1 MIIGFIIVS
10 AVLGAISCV
19 IALFLGAP
27 LWVGLG
33 CYAVI
38 GAASVFLHTCVRLA
52 FGASQTEHACPLLA
66 TAVTPVSGPTDAAMR
81 PAMRILVVDDDPYIL
96 ELLPLIA
103 TRNGFPDTTTAA
115 SPAAALD
122 VLNADPTFGCLL
134 LDINMPE
141 MDGIALCRRI
151 RAISA
156 YQTTPIIMLTAMRD
170 MKNMGNAFRAGAT
183 DYATKPFDID
193 VLGARLKQAQDE
205 ITQVRREVATAHP
218 GCMQASKRFDMPD
231 NLKVGGIRNLVDLAK
246 LENFLS
252 GIAGKDTA
260 DIQVLALRADPMG
273 EIHDQLTLQEFTE
286 FLGDMA
292 NAAGAQ
298 FGHNNILMAFDRNG
312 NLLIVTE
319 AFKGADQL
327 AMEEAIAG
335 EIAHWSES
343 FGAKGLPRI
352 MIAISKPVRPNAV
365 KAHRTS
371 VAFGNAIML
380 AERRASIKGITSEH
394 DRKTVGFSS

>member
-1 MIIGFIIVS
+1 MIIGFIVVG

-27 LWVGLG
+27 LWVALG

-38 GAASVFLHTCVRLA
+38 GSASVFLHTSIRLA
-52 FGASQTEHACPLLA
+52 FGASQTKHSDPLPA
-66 TAVTPVSGPTDAAMR
+66 TAVAQVSEPADAAMR
-81 PAMRILVVDDDPYIL
+81 PAMRILAVDDDPYIL

-103 TRNGFPDTTTAA
+103 TRNGFSDTITAA

-122 VLNADPTFGCLL
+122 ILNADPTFGCLL

-141 MDGIALCRRI
+141 MDGIELCRHI

-193 VLGARLKQAQDE
+193 VLGARLKHAQDE
-205 ITQVRREVATAHP
+205 ITQTRREVAATHP
-218 GCMQASKRFDMPD
+218 GYMRTSKGFDMPD
-231 NLKVGGIRNLVDLAK
+231 NLKMGGMKNLVDLAK

-252 GIAGKDTA
+252 GISGKDTA
-260 DIQVLALRADPMG
+260 DVQVFALRADPMG
-273 EIHDQLTLQEFTE
+273 EIYDQVTLQEFTE
-286 FLGDMA
+286 FLADLA
-292 NAAGAQ
+292 NAAGSQ
-298 FGHNNILMAFDRNG
+298 FGDNSILMAFDRNG

-319 AFKGADQL
+319 ALDGADQL
-327 AMEEAIAG
+327 AMEAAIED
-335 EIAHWSES
+335 EIAHRSLS
-343 FGAKGLPRI
+343 FSAKKLPQT
-352 MIAISKPVRPNAV
+352 MISFSKPVRPNAV

-380 AERRASIKGITSEH
+380 AERRASIKGITSEGA
-394 DRKTVGFSS
+394 RTGTT